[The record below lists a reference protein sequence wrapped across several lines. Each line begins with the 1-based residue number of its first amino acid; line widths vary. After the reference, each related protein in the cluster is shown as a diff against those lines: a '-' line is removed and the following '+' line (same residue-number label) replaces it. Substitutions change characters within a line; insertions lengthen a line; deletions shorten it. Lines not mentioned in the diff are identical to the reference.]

1 MAEEDSART
10 VVVAVA
16 ANLGIAVAKTVA
28 ALFTGSASLWAEA
41 AHSVADTGN
50 EVLLF
55 VGLRKS
61 SGSPDAAHPF
71 GRGQERYFWA
81 FLAALGIFLVGGTLS
96 VGEGVRSLLMPEPLE
111 SLWVGIGVLLVSAC
125 FEGYSWHTARKQLRS
140 NAGERRRSITEQLMR
155 ASDPSATT
163 VFLEDSAALIG
174 LALALVA
181 LLLHAWTGWAG
192 WDAIGS
198 IAIGV
203 LLIVVAFLLAVR
215 SKALMLEEAA
225 PADVADPIRARVE
238 AVDWVGEIA
247 DMHAVYLGPSRLL
260 VNLWIRPALDASGR
274 ELVDRVDRLRA
285 DLLGESGIAQ
295 VTVTLVG
302 SREPRPV

>member
-1 MAEEDSART
+1 MAEESART

-61 SGSPDAAHPF
+61 SGEPDAAHPF

-96 VGEGVRSLLMPEPLE
+96 VGEGIRSLLLPEPLE
-111 SLWVGIGVLLVSAC
+111 SLWVGIGVLLVAAS
-125 FEGYSWHTARKQLRS
+125 FESFSWHTARKQLKQESR
-140 NAGERRRSITEQLMR
+140 ERRRSMTQHLSR

-163 VFLEDSAALIG
+163 VFLEDTAALIG
-174 LALALVA
+174 LALALAGLV
-181 LLLHAWTGWAG
+181 LHAVTGWAA

-198 IAIGV
+198 IAIGI
-203 LLIVVAFLLAVR
+203 LLIGVAFLLAR
-215 SKALMLEEAA
+215 KSKGLLLEASA
-225 PADVADPIRARVE
+225 PEDVVEPIRRRV
-238 AVDWVGEIA
+238 VTTDWVGEPTTV
-247 DMHAVYLGPSRLL
+247 HAVYVGPSSLL
-260 VNLWIRPALDASGR
+260 VNVLVTPARNGR
-274 ELVDRVDRLRA
+274 DEPAAALIEKVDRLRSELAA
-285 DLLGESGIAQ
+285 DPSIAQ
-295 VTVTLVG
+295 VTVTVTA
-302 SREPRPV
+302 S